1 MGGLPMKACKDCQ
14 ALWPFGLA
22 LALAALVTFPAWA
35 TFDLMALTPSARVAG
50 TLLVFCTSA
59 TGLMLYVRWC
69 IKRNCS
75 LRRAITAQQQQRRS
89 ALVATPR

>member
-1 MGGLPMKACKDCQ
+1 MKACKDCQ
-14 ALWPFGLA
+14 ALWPFALA
-22 LALAALVTFPAWA
+22 LALATLVTFPAWA
-35 TFDLMALTPSARVAG
+35 TFDLMALTPSARVTG

-75 LRRAITAQQQQRRS
+75 LRLAITAQPQQRRS
-89 ALVATPR
+89 AWVDAPR